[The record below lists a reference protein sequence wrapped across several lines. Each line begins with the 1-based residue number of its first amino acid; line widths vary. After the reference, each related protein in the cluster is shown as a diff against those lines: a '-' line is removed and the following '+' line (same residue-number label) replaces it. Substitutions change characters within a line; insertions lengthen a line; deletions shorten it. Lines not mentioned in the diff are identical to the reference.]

1 LQRRRHRRAEGA
13 RDERTVERTGVP
25 EHTDEATIR
34 HTAEA
39 QLGGTSSSES
49 RDAYLRGDN
58 PGGLHRGGHGPE
70 PRKHGSDG
78 DEAADE
84 PNPEKPM

>member
-1 LQRRRHRRAEGA
+1 
-13 RDERTVERTGVP
+13 VP
-25 EHTDEATIR
+25 AHTDEATIR

-58 PGGLHRGGHGPE
+58 PGGLHRGGHGPA
-70 PRKHGSDG
+70 PRKQGSEG
-78 DEAADE
+78 DDAADD
-84 PNPEKPM
+84 PNREETM